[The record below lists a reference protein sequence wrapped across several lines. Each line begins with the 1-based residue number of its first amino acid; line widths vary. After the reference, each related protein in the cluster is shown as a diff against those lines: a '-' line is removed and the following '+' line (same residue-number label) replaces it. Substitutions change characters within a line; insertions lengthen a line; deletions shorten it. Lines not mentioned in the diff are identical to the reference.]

1 MLDLICIRLDLFD
14 GGAGAAGSSAG
25 ATGGGGNNSGG
36 NASAGVGANMNGSQ
50 SGTSPVS
57 ARRSRS
63 GDTPH
68 SGANEANRRR
78 GPFDNVKF
86 GRQPSAQADT
96 AAQNAVSPAAE
107 ENAST
112 AGKSAESSDKKVDP
126 EARRR
131 AYRELMEGEYKDLYQ
146 EDTQNIVRQRF
157 KETRELR
164 EAHDKQ
170 KAVIDILAQKYGIAD
185 GDVEKIREAIEKDD
199 DMWSE
204 MAAEAG
210 FEDVAKYRD
219 YVKLQNETKNLRAAE
234 AQRRAAAE
242 RAQRVAQEQRF
253 VQQQI
258 AKWTE
263 EGEALKAKYPSFDI
277 AADLQ
282 DKSFVGMLRAGV
294 PMEVAY
300 QAKHHSE
307 ILSDAVNSARQ
318 QTEKNVVDNIRARGS
333 RPQENG
339 TQSQSSFTVRDDPH
353 NLTKAERAEIARRVA
368 RGEVIKF

>member
-25 ATGGGGNNSGG
+25 ATGSGGNNSGG

-63 GDTPH
+63 G
-68 SGANEANRRR
+68 A
-78 GPFDNVKF
+78 FDNVKF

-157 KETRELR
+157 KETWELR

-170 KAVIDILAQKYGIAD
+170 KSVIDILAQKYGIAD

-253 VQQQI
+253 VQQQT